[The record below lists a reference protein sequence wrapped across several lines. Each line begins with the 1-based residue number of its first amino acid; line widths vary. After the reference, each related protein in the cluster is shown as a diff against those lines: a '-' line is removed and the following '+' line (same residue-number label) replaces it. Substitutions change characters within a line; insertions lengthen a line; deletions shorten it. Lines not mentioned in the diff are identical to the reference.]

1 MVTLFGL
8 FDGPMLI
15 PMLAGLLIRRITWR
29 GAVAGIGTGFATGFG
44 LFLYKMMVLSK
55 QAGIDPNWLR
65 YDFEAISILANFGAT
80 IAGMALVTAIEHAG
94 EEERKRIAAFFTRL
108 STPIDLRSS
117 DAAENIQTFSP
128 FYLMGWITIATGALL
143 WGAAA
148 VQPGGTGRNINIGAG
163 VALVLVGAGL
173 HVLHRRV
180 LRAMSASA
188 STAQP
193 ENLQERAGQSH

>member
-1 MVTLFGL
+1 
-8 FDGPMLI
+8 
-15 PMLAGLLIRRITWR
+15 
-29 GAVAGIGTGFATGFG
+29 
-44 LFLYKMMVLSK
+44 
-55 QAGIDPNWLR
+55 
-65 YDFEAISILANFGAT
+65 
-80 IAGMALVTAIEHAG
+80 MALVTAIEHAG